1 MVRLSAIFVALCMV
15 LIAGSIGAV
24 LYLSFGFARVE
35 AAVVAV
41 AILTGLALLN
51 AITGRARDRADV
63 GDQIADLSRG
73 TADLARQVAE
83 VGRRL
88 AAVEGNMAGHADKTR
103 ASAEPLSGEIALLGT
118 LVKQLADSVAAHETV
133 LAAGLSERPMAI
145 SPPVGATPETAQTAD
160 RAELGEPEGGPSRPA
175 SGRFKGMGRTEIIA
189 SIRRAVEASRVD
201 LYLQP
206 IVTLPQR
213 K

>member
-24 LYLSFGFARVE
+24 LYLSFGFARLE

-41 AILTGLALLN
+41 AVLTGLAILN
-51 AITGRARDRADV
+51 AVTGRARDRADV

-88 AAVEGNMAGHADKTR
+88 AAVEGGMAGTADKAR
-103 ASAEPLSGEIALLGT
+103 AAAEPLSGEIALLGT

-133 LAAGLSERPMAI
+133 LTEVAGGRRLAMAAPA
-145 SPPVGATPETAQTAD
+145 PQAPESAEMID
-160 RAELGEPEGGPSRPA
+160 RAEL
-175 SGRFKGMGRTEIIA
+175 
-189 SIRRAVEASRVD
+189 
-201 LYLQP
+201 
-206 IVTLPQR
+206 
-213 K
+213 